1 MTRLKNY
8 RLYPALLALFCLI
21 AVFFP
26 AVAAGKN
33 TDPQPIFVQE
43 DPVGDEK
50 GPGTYQYPQSPVFTP
65 GKGLF
70 DLTKFEIL
78 ADAGNYYFRL
88 TMGAMNNPWGAPEG
102 FSHQR
107 IAVYIDSVPNQGRTE
122 TLREGA
128 FVDFDP
134 EYGWEYL
141 VDILGWKH
149 SRVYHFTDEK
159 SFKGRP
165 GVEVKLLSGT
175 QTIQAKVPR
184 KILDEHPDTWAVYV
198 LVGAQDGL
206 GPDNFRQVLKKP
218 TEWQFGGGSD
228 TYYDPNVLDLLDPGG
243 TEYSQKSMLT
253 SYNIAQGKLAVL
265 HPVALT
271 GVPQELPE
279 GPHWWETAFAALT
292 EPFKGLWAAFPWKY
306 YYPVYIAGGIAG
318 LLVILL
324 IAVNLYRYT
333 HPE

>member
-1 MTRLKNY
+1 MARHRNY
-8 RLYPALLALFCLI
+8 QLYLALLALLCFL
-21 AVFFP
+21 AFP
-26 AVAAGKN
+26 AFAAGAN
-33 TDPQPIFVQE
+33 PGPQPIFVMQ

-50 GPGTYQYPQSPVFTP
+50 GPGTYVYPQSPVFGP

-78 ADAGNYYFRL
+78 ADGDNYYFRL

-107 IAVYIDSVPNQGRTE
+107 IAIYIDSVPNQGRTE

-134 EYGWEYL
+134 GHGWEYL
-141 VDILGWKH
+141 VDILGWNN
-149 SRVYHFTDEK
+149 SRVYYFTDEK
-159 SFKGRP
+159 SSKGRT
-165 GVEVKLLSGT
+165 GVEVKLISGT
-175 QTIQAKVPR
+175 NTIQAKVPR
-184 KILDEHPDTWAVYV
+184 KLLDDYPNTWALYV

-206 GPDNFRQVLKKP
+206 GPDNFRQVLEKP

-243 TEYSQKSMLT
+243 SEHSQKSMLA
-253 SYNIAQGKLAVL
+253 SYNIVKGKLAVL
-265 HPVALT
+265 VPVVLT
-271 GVPQELPE
+271 EVPQDLPE
-279 GPHWWETAFAALT
+279 GPSWWETSLVAVTA
-292 EPFKGLWAAFPWKY
+292 PFKVLWVTFPWKY
-306 YYPVYIAGGIAG
+306 YYPVYIAGGVAVI
-318 LLVILL
+318 LVILL
-324 IAVNLYRYT
+324 IVVNWYRYT